1 MSKGNRFIYEHHH
14 YHHYKN
20 ENILFDKKTKN
31 DENTSAKSSTSSLF
45 SRKSKTKAKKLKKES
60 RSNSL
65 INNKQQFQHD
75 DIIKNNISDPEAFTA
90 TFSTLVN
97 RSNQSQVPNFNLS
110 KIQTKKCMRSF
121 RLRRAIK
128 KQKNLLNNLDLFSNR
143 KKSPIDDD
151 NYLKNEINV
160 KIISDSKGNLLSD
173 DAEHHRQSTSKFY
186 DLDDKLSNSSNFL
199 GNGVFGDDEIEN
211 DFLSLGNSKTNLSCS
226 RTNNRFL
233 TDSSYFNY
241 FDNNDSTDFG
251 RSVRSS
257 ACDFDEI
264 TGDY

>member
-143 KKSPIDDD
+143 KKSPP
-151 NYLKNEINV
+151 
-160 KIISDSKGNLLSD
+160 SSLLFS
-173 DAEHHRQSTSKFY
+173 
-186 DLDDKLSNSSNFL
+186 
-199 GNGVFGDDEIEN
+199 
-211 DFLSLGNSKTNLSCS
+211 LSLSVLLVIKYLAVVVVVKKYEEKFIFIFTNLFAIS
-226 RTNNRFL
+226 N
-233 TDSSYFNY
+233 
-241 FDNNDSTDFG
+241 
-251 RSVRSS
+251 
-257 ACDFDEI
+257 
-264 TGDY
+264 